1 MRRKITIALL
11 ALGTVVGYA
20 SGFASLRCRAEARRD
35 ALQRHVASLCVNAA
49 RDAERSDRADRA
61 ARAAPRSAAP
71 AGPGAPQADTGEGR

>member
-35 ALQRHVASLCVNAA
+35 AFQRHVASLCVNAA
-49 RDAERSDRADRA
+49 RDAERSDRA
-61 ARAAPRSAAP
+61 APRSAAP
-71 AGPGAPQADTGEGR
+71 ARPGAPQADTGEGR